1 MAGKRR
7 SKRVEVS
14 MTSRFHVLGT
24 ALCGALLCGAAWAQP
39 APSGSP
45 APAVTIT
52 QPPAPGTQPQA
63 GAAASSGLPTL
74 IPNAGDTND
83 VDEVALPAKPVAIL
97 AGQSTWE
104 DGLKNVR
111 AALQRVRDDLGK
123 AGIAVAGRP
132 LALFVDTTDDNFK
145 FEAMVPIEKAPEGTP
160 ATPPDI
166 RFGTTPSGKA
176 YRFVHKGPYDEID
189 STYET
194 ITAYL
199 DAKDILAKDAFIEEY
214 ANDIADPT
222 DPNLE
227 INIFVQPK

>member
-1 MAGKRR
+1 
-7 SKRVEVS
+7 
-14 MTSRFHVLGT
+14 MTSRFYVLGT